1 MVFSK
6 GIFFLI
12 EKLNANAT
20 YKRRYVMSQILKVDE
35 WQGASSWYVADV
47 KTWTGWRA
55 MAKVLGSHSLE
66 NFIHLLETKYKI
78 EHIKYVEDKDLL
90 IFSSPNYKGIHQLK
104 LDVNRIAKKQNFQVE
119 KWQKEFDLGV

>member
-1 MVFSK
+1 
-6 GIFFLI
+6 
-12 EKLNANAT
+12 
-20 YKRRYVMSQILKVDE
+20 MSQVLKVDE
-35 WQGASSWYVADV
+35 WQGAASWYVADV
-47 KTWTGWRA
+47 KTWTGWQA

-90 IFSSPNYKGIHQLK
+90 IFSSPNYKDIHQLK

-119 KWQKEFDLGV
+119 KWQKEFDLAD

>member
-1 MVFSK
+1 MVFQRAFS
-6 GIFFLI
+6 FI
-12 EKLNANAT
+12 ERLSANAT